1 MPPNQRYRIPS
12 RVSTRT
18 LLSAVAEESKVV
30 VGPQVGL
37 LREYLDTADWRAQ
50 GRGRQVELDRSTCPG
65 RGVMFDL
72 ARPGDRIGDRL
83 GRPGLGAALRDDLPK
98 RQPWSELSD
107 VIEGRRL
114 LVQAEASVG
123 SQVASGRQ
131 SGRQD
136 DVRIY
141 LERVTLSGPA
151 GRHRVLRTAAVAAV
165 RGYERSVERVCGV
178 LDALGLQ
185 HRDQTVL
192 ELALEALGRAGP
204 GAPPGPGVLLDRTQP
219 AHRRWPSCLLAC
231 ASTW

>member
-30 VGPQVGL
+30 AGPQVGL

-50 GRGRQVELDRSTCPG
+50 GRGWQVELDRSTRPG
-65 RGVMFDL
+65 RGVML
-72 ARPGDRIGDRL
+72 T
-83 GRPGLGAALRDDLPK
+83 LRDRETESVIASAARDWAPLYGTDLPK

-123 SQVASGRQ
+123 SQVASVVN
-131 SGRQD
+131 QD
-136 DVRIY
+136 DKTTVRIY

-165 RGYERSVERVCGV
+165 RGYERSRNEFVGCWTHLVCSIATRRSWSWLSKPSG
-178 LDALGLQ
+178 
-185 HRDQTVL
+185 
-192 ELALEALGRAGP
+192 GRAQ
-204 GAPPGPGVLLDRTQP
+204 VLLPDPECFSTGP
-219 AHRRWPSCLLAC
+219 SLLTGRWPSCLLAC